1 MLASWITG
9 VALQRLFV
17 PGSLPP
23 CSCFGKHVIIHFLH
37 YLYYV
42 SCMVGQNLQI
52 ANAFV
57 LCISKPSLEFDD
69 G

>member
-1 MLASWITG
+1 MLASWIMG

-17 PGSLPP
+17 PGSFPLFFFWKTCHHP
-23 CSCFGKHVIIHFLH
+23 FLH